1 MITVTIKISYICK
14 CINFAA
20 KIVQGERRTKQTCL
34 FFQPSRS
41 LSYQKIVQG
50 SHYKQTCLFFQPSR
64 SLSYVQAVSKD
75 CLDDEN
81 ITFRK

>member
-50 SHYKQTCLFFQPSR
+50 SHYETNLFVFSAEPQPILCASR
-64 SLSYVQAVSKD
+64 IKRL
-75 CLDDEN
+75 
-81 ITFRK
+81 FRR

>member
-20 KIVQGERRTKQTCL
+20 KIVQGERRTKQI
-34 FFQPSRS
+34 
-41 LSYQKIVQG
+41 Y
-50 SHYKQTCLFFQPSR
+50 LFFQPSR

>member
-50 SHYKQTCLFFQPSR
+50 SHYETNLFVFSPSR
-64 SLSYVQAVSKD
+64 SLSYVQVVSKD